1 MPNNMADM
9 TIIPLHGCADELWAV
24 ALEEE
29 FAVEYDL
36 AEGISR
42 CINRPEP
49 GKLTQIAD
57 RPARLGENGEWK
69 YGNA

>member
-1 MPNNMADM
+1 MTYM
-9 TIIPLHGCADELWAV
+9 TITPLHGYADELWAV

-49 GKLTQIAD
+49 SKLAQTVD
-57 RPARLGENGEWK
+57 GPARLESGAWK